1 MTKPRHASLRL
12 KSDDFV
18 FSSVISHHNALRPS
32 SAGAAPRRKSR
43 VPAAWRS
50 LIAAV
55 GASLLL
61 AACQAETAPAKL
73 ERPVQV
79 QRVAFET
86 GAMARE
92 FVGVVRARYESDL
105 GFRVAGKIITRV
117 VNVGDRVR
125 VGDVIARLDARDLQL
140 QVESAEAEL
149 AAATSSLAQAASDL
163 QRYATLKSRGY
174 AAIADFDRKQA
185 ANDEAEGRLNRAKR
199 SLELARNQLAYAEL
213 KSDADGIVTATL
225 AEPGQVVAIGQ
236 AVARLAHRGEKE
248 AVVSLPETWLGEAQR
263 AKATMRLWS
272 DGDRRFQAR
281 LRELSPQADP
291 ATRTFAA
298 RFTISDA
305 DDNVAFGMTATVI
318 LERERETPVAR
329 VPLAAVLNR
338 GTGPSVYVV
347 DETGSL
353 GLRPVTVAAF
363 TGDAALVTAGI
374 NDGDRIVTL
383 GVQKLE
389 AGLRVRAIEGNTT
402 R

>member
-1 MTKPRHASLRL
+1 MTQPQHASLRL

-18 FSSVISHHNALRPS
+18 FSSVISHHNVSKP
-32 SAGAAPRRKSR
+32 APRIKSR

-50 LIAAV
+50 LLAAL

-61 AACQAETAPAKL
+61 AACQAETAPAKS

-105 GFRVAGKIITRV
+105 GFRVAGKIVTRV
-117 VNVGDRVR
+117 VNVGDRVH
-125 VGDVIARLDARDLQL
+125 VGDVIARLDARDLEL

-149 AAATSSLAQAASDL
+149 AAATSNLTQAAADL
-163 QRYATLKSRGY
+163 RRYTTLKERGY
-174 AAIADFDRKQA
+174 ATVADFDRKQA
-185 ANDEAEGRLNRAKR
+185 ANDEAEGRLSRAKR
-199 SLELARNQLAYAEL
+199 ALELARNQLAYAEL
-213 KSDADGIVTATL
+213 KSDADGIVTTTL
-225 AEPGQVVAIGQ
+225 AEPGQVVAVGQ
-236 AVARLAHRGEKE
+236 PVVRLAHRGEKE

-263 AKATMRLWS
+263 ARATMRLWS
-272 DGDRRFQAR
+272 DGNRRFQAR

-291 ATRTFAA
+291 MTRTFAA
-298 RFTISDA
+298 RFTIPDA
-305 DDNVAFGMTATVI
+305 DDSVALGMTATVI

-338 GTGPSVYVV
+338 GTGPAVYVV
-347 DETGSL
+347 DDNGALS
-353 GLRPVTVAAF
+353 LRPVTVASF
-363 TGDAALVTAGI
+363 TGEAALVTSGI
-374 NDGDRIVTL
+374 NDGERIVTL
-383 GVQKLE
+383 GVQTLE
-389 AGLRVRAIEGNTT
+389 AGLRVRTVEA